1 MRKHFELYDCG
12 LKAECGGGARRGH
25 LRRGGIGLSARSIR
39 KMGRS
44 ALDIAAWKR
53 LQNPLRG
60 VKVANPRA
68 TFSTLLLDLP
78 KSRGK
83 KNSELL
89 NLPKPRVTNS
99 TLRSQ
104 TREKKSTEQPNLP
117 KPSLTFASLLSELP
131 KPRTR

>member
-68 TFSTLLLDLP
+68 TFSTLLPDLP
-78 KSRGK
+78 KSRGKK

-89 NLPKPRVTNS
+89 NLPKPRVAIS

-104 TREKKSTEQPNLP
+104 TRAKKAPN
-117 KPSLTFASLLSELP
+117 S
-131 KPRTR
+131 

>member
-39 KMGRS
+39 KKGRS

-83 KNSELL
+83 KNSELP
-89 NLPKPRVTNS
+89 NRVLQ
-99 TLRSQ
+99 TLRCVAKLVQ
-104 TREKKSTEQPNLP
+104 KKKSTEKPNLP
-117 KPSLTFASLLSELP
+117 KLSLTFASLLSELP